1 MGTLC
6 DKGHL
11 IGLYSSYTNANHSS
25 TFDLWTITFQA
36 PPYYPQLSRD
46 SNPLEWKILAIMGKW
61 LKRNNTSWMPY
72 LPFTTKKTLKP
83 PISIPFDCFEFP
95 AENTEINPN
104 LIIPVNGE
112 QREYILKGIT
122 YFGQNHFTSRII
134 SDENVVWYHDGMTT
148 GPTMEHQG
156 PLHSIPDLTICKG
169 R

>member
-1 MGTLC
+1 
-6 DKGHL
+6 
-11 IGLYSSYTNANHSS
+11 
-25 TFDLWTITFQA
+25 
-36 PPYYPQLSRD
+36 
-46 SNPLEWKILAIMGKW
+46 
-61 LKRNNTSWMPY
+61 MPY

-122 YFGQNHFTSRII
+122 YFGQNHFTSCII
-134 SDENVVWYHDGMTT
+134 SNEKVVWYHDGMTT

-169 R
+169 RQACIAIYILQ